1 MTEKKYSEDDV
12 KRIVSEA
19 LRQQREDDQ
28 RLIDEVRNNRG
39 QDTVQEQTFENDV
52 NGTAEVFRDLP
63 DHLRKNKSEDNGQ
76 SSHWQTGNTV
86 KYKEQNLSEMRTGCG
101 IILLSSIIGGV
112 LLILL
117 LLGMAG

>member
-63 DHLRKNKSEDNGQ
+63 DHLRKNKSEDNGLP
-76 SSHWQTGNTV
+76 SHWQTGNTV